1 MTPKNIWMVRSDG
14 GNALNLF
21 EKGVVGI
28 HYGIPVDLSGKTLE
42 EIRQLYNLHSPGESK
57 YKAGGAAGMLDRI
70 VNTMQVGD
78 GVVTYDPGT
87 RHYWTGRIASDY
99 FLEPGDV
106 DLPHRREVKWDAIKV
121 SRDALSLE
129 ARNSLGSTL
138 SLFSISPQ
146 IWNEM
151 ETAQQGAKPLV
162 STATPVVEVKE
173 ELAQEKKSLVENARE
188 RLKDRIVDMDD
199 GDMEELLAALLR
211 AMGFRTRVSAKGP
224 DRGVDVLAS
233 PDGLGLQEPRIKC
246 EVKHRKNTVM
256 GAPEVRSF
264 LGALRAGDRGIYLST
279 GGFTREARY
288 ESERATVPVSLM
300 DLDDLARLIETHYE
314 TFDTDGRGLLPLTKV
329 YWPAD

>member
-1 MTPKNIWMVRSDG
+1 MTLKNTWMVRSDG
-14 GNALNLF
+14 GNALSLF
-21 EKGVVGI
+21 EEGVVGI

-42 EIRQLYNLHSPGESK
+42 EIRQLYNVHNPGQSK

-87 RHYWTGRIASDY
+87 RHYWIGRIASDY
-99 FLEPGDV
+99 FLAPGDV
-106 DLPHRREVKWDAIKV
+106 ELPHRRKVTWDEATV
-121 SRDALSLE
+121 SRDALTLD
-129 ARNSLGSTL
+129 ARNSLGPTL
-138 SLFSISPQ
+138 SVFSISPETWQ
-146 IWNEM
+146 EM
-151 ETAQQGAKPLV
+151 IAAQKGIPAEALETEPDA
-162 STATPVVEVKE
+162 EVKE
-173 ELAQEKKSLVENARE
+173 ELAQEKKSLVEKARE
-188 RLKDRIVDMDD
+188 RLKDRIVAMDD
-199 GDMEELLAALLR
+199 GEMEELLAAVLR

-246 EVKHRKNTVM
+246 EVKHRRNSAM
-256 GAPEVRSF
+256 GAQEVRSF

-314 TFDTDGRGLLPLTKV
+314 TFDTEGRGLLPLTKV

>member
-14 GNALNLF
+14 GNALSLF
-21 EKGVVGI
+21 EEGVVGI
-28 HYGIPVDLSGKTLE
+28 HYGIPDDLSGKSLE
-42 EIRQLYNLHSPGESK
+42 IIRQLYNGHNPGTSK
-57 YKAGGAAGMLDRI
+57 YKAGGAVGMLDRI
-70 VNTMQVGD
+70 VNTMQIGD

-87 RHYWTGRIASDY
+87 RHYWIGRIASDY
-99 FLEPGDV
+99 FLAPNDE
-106 DLPHRREVKWDAIKV
+106 DLPHRRKVVWDKATV
-121 SRDALSLE
+121 SRDDLTLE

-138 SLFSISPQ
+138 TVFSISPE
-146 IWNEM
+146 IWQEM
-151 ETAQQGAKPLV
+151 LAAQQGKKPLEV
-162 STATPVVEVKE
+162 TTVPVVEVKE
-173 ELAQEKKSLVENARE
+173 ELAQEKKSLVEKARE
-188 RLKDRIVDMDD
+188 RLKDRIVAMDD
-199 GDMEELLAALLR
+199 GEMEELLAAVLR

-246 EVKHRKNTVM
+246 EVKHRKNTVI